1 MAILVK
7 RETPLNTAE
16 RIPEIFGQSPQNA
29 KRSFAARC
37 ILMTFRSPQ
46 HISSNKLFAFHCYS
60 TQEEEKNH
68 PLDSTEGN
76 CGRSEA
82 YEQMKTKQG

>member
-1 MAILVK
+1 MKILVT
-7 RETPLNTAE
+7 RETLLNTAE
-16 RIPEIFGQSPQNA
+16 RIPEIFGQTPQNA
-29 KRSFAARC
+29 KASFAARC
-37 ILMTFRSPQ
+37 ILMTFKSPQ
-46 HISSNKLFAFHCYS
+46 HIGAKKLFAFHCYS
-60 TQEEEKNH
+60 TQEEEKNR